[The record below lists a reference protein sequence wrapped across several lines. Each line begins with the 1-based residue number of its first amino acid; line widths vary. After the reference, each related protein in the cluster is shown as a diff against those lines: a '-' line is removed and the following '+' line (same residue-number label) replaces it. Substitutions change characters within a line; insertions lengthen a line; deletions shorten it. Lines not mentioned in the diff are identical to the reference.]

1 MALPTDEDILILQLR
16 DARTRREVFSE
27 LVKTY
32 SKPLY
37 WHIRRMVLSH
47 DDANDLLQNTFIK
60 AWTGIDGFL
69 GNAKVSSWLYRIA
82 TNETLTFLNKN
93 SHNASIEEAEAVT
106 SQLEADEY
114 FDGDNLQTRLQ
125 AAIQTLPPKQR
136 MIFNMKYF
144 EEMKYEEISNI
155 LGTSVGALKASYHL
169 AVKKV
174 YRFSDKR
181 FGLCRKTIVRS
192 FQIVLPCLSTDYMER
207 FVHRVLPLHFSLSGE
222 LECAC

>member
-1 MALPTDEDILILQLR
+1 MALPTDEDILIQQLR
-16 DARTRREVFSE
+16 DPKTRRETFSE

-47 DDANDLLQNTFIK
+47 DDANDLLQNTFLK

-69 GNAKVSSWLYRIA
+69 GNAKVSSWFYRIA
-82 TNETLTFLNKN
+82 TNETLTFLNRN
-93 SHNASIEEAEAVT
+93 GHNVSLAEAEAVT

-114 FDGDNLQTRLQ
+114 FDGNNLQTRLQ

-144 EEMKYEEISNI
+144 EEMKYEEISSI
-155 LGTSVGALKASYHL
+155 LGTSIGGLKASYHL
-169 AVKKV
+169 AVKKI
-174 YRFSDKR
+174 S
-181 FGLCRKTIVRS
+181 S
-192 FQIVLPCLSTDYMER
+192 FFDDDI
-207 FVHRVLPLHFSLSGE
+207 
-222 LECAC
+222 